1 MAKATS
7 PIFLL
12 LLLVILS
19 STLLSVK
26 SNTTT
31 IETTCKTTNYYRL
44 CVSALKSD
52 PRSLTA
58 DTKGLATVMVGL
70 GMKSATATAT
80 YIAGN
85 HTAAATNDT
94 VLKKVLKDCSD
105 KYALAADS
113 LRLTV
118 QDLDDEA
125 YDYAYMHML
134 AAQDYPNVCR
144 NIFRRAKGLVY
155 PTEIRRREVSLR
167 RICGVV
173 SGILDRLAE

>member
-1 MAKATS
+1 MATS
-7 PIFLL
+7 PIFIFILL
-12 LLLVILS
+12 LILS
-19 STLLSVK
+19 PALLLSVK

-31 IETTCKTTNYYRL
+31 IESTCKTTNYYDL

-52 PRSLTA
+52 PRSPTA
-58 DTKGLATVMVGL
+58 DTKGLAAIMVGV
-70 GMKSATATAT
+70 GMANATATAT
-80 YIAGN
+80 YITGN
-85 HTAAATNDT
+85 LTTTAAKDT

-105 KYALAADS
+105 KYTLAADS

-125 YDYAYMHML
+125 YDYAYMHVL

-144 NIFRRAKGLVY
+144 NIFRRVKGLVY
-155 PTEIRRREVSLR
+155 PVEISRREMSLR
-167 RICGVV
+167 SICGVV

>member
-1 MAKATS
+1 MATS
-7 PIFLL
+7 PILL
-12 LLLVILS
+12 ILFVILT
-19 STLLSVK
+19 STLISVK

-31 IETTCKTTNYYRL
+31 IESTCKTTNYYRL

-52 PRSLTA
+52 PRSPTA
-58 DTKGLATVMVGL
+58 DTKGLAAIMVGV
-70 GMKSATATAT
+70 GMTNATATAT
-80 YIAGN
+80 YLAGN
-85 HTAAATNDT
+85 ITAAANNT

-113 LRLTV
+113 LRLTI

-125 YDYAYMHML
+125 YDYAYMHVL
-134 AAQDYPNVCR
+134 AAEDYPNVCR
-144 NIFRRAKGLVY
+144 NFFRRVRGLVY
-155 PTEIRRREVSLR
+155 PPEIRRREVSLR

>member
-1 MAKATS
+1 MATS

-12 LLLVILS
+12 LLLLVILS
-19 STLLSVK
+19 STTLSVK
-26 SNTTT
+26 PNTTI
-31 IETTCKTTNYYRL
+31 IETTCKTTNYYHL

-52 PRSLTA
+52 PRSPTA
-58 DTKGLATVMVGL
+58 DTKGLAAIMVGV

-94 VLKKVLKDCSD
+94 VLKKVFKDCSD
-105 KYALAADS
+105 KYTLAADS

-125 YDYAYMHML
+125 YDYAYMHVL
-134 AAQDYPNVCR
+134 AAEDYPNVCR

-155 PTEIRRREVSLR
+155 PAEIHRREVSLR